1 MSGEFRQYQTISDLI
16 YLKVLV
22 EMLVE
27 FLECWWNGFDFKIKD
42 FSPKFRSMS
51 VEVFFHPF

>member
-27 FLECWWNGFDFKIKD
+27 FLECWWNGFDFKI
-42 FSPKFRSMS
+42 
-51 VEVFFHPF
+51 

>member
-27 FLECWWNGFDFKIKD
+27 FCLFTRITV
-42 FSPKFRSMS
+42 S
-51 VEVFFHPF
+51 

>member
-27 FLECWWNGFDFKIKD
+27 MLVDSSDLQKC
-42 FSPKFRSMS
+42 
-51 VEVFFHPF
+51 